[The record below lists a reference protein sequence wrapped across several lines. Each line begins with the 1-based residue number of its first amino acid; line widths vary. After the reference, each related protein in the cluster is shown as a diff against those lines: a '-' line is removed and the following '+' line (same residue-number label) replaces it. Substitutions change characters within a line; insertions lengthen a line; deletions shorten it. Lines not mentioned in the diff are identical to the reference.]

1 MAENETDHNDAQNPS
16 PPAERSVTA
25 LPSRARHPMET
36 LLRNGGSA
44 FPRPGEIIEGA
55 VIEKKHGALFVDL
68 GIKGIGI
75 VYGREYKAA
84 EDIIKN
90 LASGDTVHAKIV
102 ELDNEDGYAELSL
115 KEAGEEK
122 RWVIL
127 KSMRD
132 TEEAMEL
139 VVREANRG
147 GLILELEGVKGFLP
161 ASQLSIKNYPRVEGG
176 DKERIFQELQKLVGR
191 PLRVKVID
199 LDPREQKLIFSEKGI
214 ASEATRA
221 ALAKYK
227 TGDVIEGE
235 VTGVVD
241 FGAFVRFDENLEGLI
256 HISEIDWTLI
266 EDPRSVLKPGDR
278 VRTKIIDIQGDKIAL
293 SLKALKDDPWVT
305 IAGQYHKGDMVRGK
319 ITRFAPFGAFAEIEP
334 HIHPASA
341 RSPEAAAIS
350 PEPEP
355 APNGVQGLIHISE
368 FGNQA
373 RMQNE
378 LKIGATYDLKIILLD
393 PKEHRMS
400 LGIPREPPEAQ
411 SSREEPTPEPRSSD
425 ETAADAKPL

>member
-1 MAENETDHNDAQNPS
+1 MAENETNHNHAENP
-16 PPAERSVTA
+16 PPAAEG
-25 LPSRARHPMET
+25 SRIAPLRTRHPMAT

-90 LASGDTVHAKIV
+90 LAPDDTVHAKIV
-102 ELDNEDGYAELSL
+102 ELDNEDGYVELSL

-127 KSMRD
+127 KNMRD

-214 ASEATRA
+214 ASDATRA

-266 EDPRSVLKPGDR
+266 EDPRSVLKPGDP
-278 VRTKIIDIQGDKIAL
+278 VKAKIIDIQGDKIAL
-293 SLKALKDDPWVT
+293 SLKALKDDPWVK
-305 IAGQYHKGDMVRGK
+305 IAEQYHKGDTVLGK

-334 HIHPASA
+334 HTHPVAGQL
-341 RSPEAAAIS
+341 PEAADAT
-350 PEPEP
+350 PLAEP
-355 APNGVQGLIHISE
+355 ASNRIQGLVHISE

-378 LKIGATYDLKIILLD
+378 LKIGETYDLKIILLD

-400 LGIPREPPEAQ
+400 LGMARGAQQTESLLPESAPESL
-411 SSREEPTPEPRSSD
+411 SSHQPTIE
-425 ETAADAKPL
+425 AKPL